1 MNVLHLSFFY
11 PDEVEP
17 VTTHAIK
24 RLIDCADAFAN
35 NRRISL
41 HMFVPSDGIRVRSG
55 NGHTVIC
62 DRIRTFPYGMRGFL
76 KRCATSLGSALGD
89 PRAFDLIHAHMLT
102 MEGDLALGLKEQF
115 GLRFVASV
123 RSTDFILFRYKPYM
137 KRHYLKIVDEAERL
151 ILIAPWMAAQLARV
165 FGADWTKERAEKI
178 TFLYNIVDGPQI
190 WKSDHNGRYVMPIV
204 PHRSQLARKS
214 VAATLCGIAE
224 LRRRGYPILLD
235 IFGAGDGIGRI
246 ARWIER
252 YGLQDYVTLRGNVPN
267 EEMIHT
273 LSNYKALFLCS
284 KPETFG
290 LVYIEALKAGIP
302 IVHMAGTGID
312 GVFPQRPIGVAVKS
326 RSSRSLADAFVRMD
340 DRYATYKD
348 AVRELHG
355 DGTLEQFSSQSV
367 QAQLR
372 EIYGQAVQW
381 IANSDTIGN
390 AHGTAACGIELDFS
404 VEVKEAI

>member
-41 HMFVPSDGIRVRSG
+41 HMFVPPDGITVRAG

-76 KRCATSLGSALGD
+76 KRCAASLRGVLED
-89 PRAFDLIHAHMLT
+89 PAAFDLVHAHMLA
-102 MEGDLALGLKEQF
+102 MEGDLALDLKERF

-123 RSTDFILFRYKPYM
+123 RATDFILFRYKPYM
-137 KRHYLKIVDEAERL
+137 KRHYLKIIDAAERL
-151 ILIAPWMAAQLARV
+151 ILISHWMADGLARV
-165 FGADWTKERAEKI
+165 FGADWTEERARKI
-178 TFLYNIVDGPQI
+178 TFLYNIVDGEQI
-190 WKSDHNGRYVMPIV
+190 WKPDHNGRYAMPIV

-214 VAATLCGIAE
+214 VAATLRGIAA
-224 LRRRGYPILLD
+224 LKRGGHPVRLD
-235 IFGAGDGIGRI
+235 IFGTGDGIGRI

-252 YGLQDYVTLRGNVPN
+252 YGLRDCVALKGHVPN
-267 EEMIHT
+267 EMMVRT
-273 LSNYKALFLCS
+273 LSDYKALFLCS

-312 GVFPQRPIGVAVKS
+312 GVFPRWPIGVAVKS
-326 RSSRSLADAFVRMD
+326 RSSRSLADAFAQMD
-340 DRYATYKD
+340 GRYAACKD
-348 AVRELHG
+348 AVRELQAAG
-355 DGTLEQFSSQSV
+355 ALERFSSRSV
-367 QAQLR
+367 QVQLQGLYSR
-372 EIYGQAVQW
+372 AAGW
-381 IANSDTIGN
+381 SANADALVNT
-390 AHGTAACGIELDFS
+390 HGVAAGGIEHDLA
-404 VEVKEAI
+404 VEGAA

>member
-1 MNVLHLSFFY
+1 
-11 PDEVEP
+11 
-17 VTTHAIK
+17 
-24 RLIDCADAFAN
+24 
-35 NRRISL
+35 
-41 HMFVPSDGIRVRSG
+41 
-55 NGHTVIC
+55 
-62 DRIRTFPYGMRGFL
+62 
-76 KRCATSLGSALGD
+76 
-89 PRAFDLIHAHMLT
+89 
-102 MEGDLALGLKEQF
+102 
-115 GLRFVASV
+115 
-123 RSTDFILFRYKPYM
+123 
-137 KRHYLKIVDEAERL
+137 
-151 ILIAPWMAAQLARV
+151 
-165 FGADWTKERAEKI
+165 
-178 TFLYNIVDGPQI
+178 
-190 WKSDHNGRYVMPIV
+190 MPIV

-355 DGTLEQFSSQSV
+355 DGALEQFSSQSV